1 MKTIARATLAVAL
14 LAVCVLIAN
23 AGFAADVPA
32 QCTEKRCAA
41 LEFPMLTETAE
52 IWVSGTFICG
62 GEVCD
67 PDLEVVGAMRI
78 DDRKGANSYEVDLG
92 AVPSKVDVGMA
103 PFSTTIQLQNLDV
116 DWNGLPG
123 HGTLFLAATNREG
136 GAITGS
142 AYVIPSTEPV
152 NLSSSAALRAK
163 QPGVVLPPYVVELAD
178 PRPSPILI
186 LAYD

>member
-1 MKTIARATLAVAL
+1 
-14 LAVCVLIAN
+14 
-23 AGFAADVPA
+23 
-32 QCTEKRCAA
+32 
-41 LEFPMLTETAE
+41 MLTETAE

-67 PDLEVVGAMRI
+67 PDLEVVGTLRI
-78 DDRKGANSYEVDLG
+78 DDRKGANSYQVDLG

-123 HGTLFLAATNREG
+123 HGTLFLAATNRKG

-142 AYVIPSTEPV
+142 AYVIPSV
-152 NLSSSAALRAK
+152 DSGNLSPSAGLRA
-163 QPGVVLPPYVVELAD
+163 QLPGFVFPPYVVGLAD
-178 PRPSPILI
+178 PRPSPILV